1 MSNDVLTLA
10 LTVHE
15 RKKDVAVR
23 FNRVAHLSP
32 ELSWV
37 TLTIDGEKR
46 RLQLREDDEFAYV
59 KTFLKGEHTMTLD
72 FGGVWPAGL
81 VTLPEE
87 TTALTEILPVIADCA
102 TLEPLAAGSL
112 TTPETPLTNL
122 TSQAFLPG
130 PTPLRQS
137 PSHSFSRSFT
147 RKTSR
152 AFLRALASRKSPSSF
167 FTVTPG
173 QRTSPKAS
181 GGAENSQNSPDGF
194 FPPTPMHSFL
204 RGPLPKQDSR
214 NCLKT
219 SFRAQPKADGLPK
232 PLSTRP

>member
-102 TLEPLAAGSL
+102 TLEPLAA
-112 TTPETPLTNL
+112 
-122 TSQAFLPG
+122 
-130 PTPLRQS
+130 
-137 PSHSFSRSFT
+137 
-147 RKTSR
+147 
-152 AFLRALASRKSPSSF
+152 RKSHDAGDAAHKPHHNLRELF
-167 FTVTPG
+167 CP
-173 QRTSPKAS
+173 QRA
-181 GGAENSQNSPDGF
+181 A
-194 FPPTPMHSFL
+194 
-204 RGPLPKQDSR
+204 
-214 NCLKT
+214 
-219 SFRAQPKADGLPK
+219 
-232 PLSTRP
+232 

>member
-87 TTALTEILPVIADCA
+87 TTA
-102 TLEPLAAGSL
+102 
-112 TTPETPLTNL
+112 
-122 TSQAFLPG
+122 
-130 PTPLRQS
+130 
-137 PSHSFSRSFT
+137 
-147 RKTSR
+147 
-152 AFLRALASRKSPSSF
+152 RKSHDAGDAAHKPHHNLRELF
-167 FTVTPG
+167 CP
-173 QRTSPKAS
+173 QRA
-181 GGAENSQNSPDGF
+181 A
-194 FPPTPMHSFL
+194 
-204 RGPLPKQDSR
+204 
-214 NCLKT
+214 
-219 SFRAQPKADGLPK
+219 
-232 PLSTRP
+232 

>member
-122 TSQAFLPG
+122 TTIYASFFAHNAQLKDLTGFFAGTNSLTTVPESLFF
-130 PTPLRQS
+130 PLIYAEN
-137 PSHSFSRSFT
+137 FT
-147 RKTSR
+147 RVFAGAGLTEVPEQLFHGKPR
-152 AFLRALASRKSPSSF
+152 AEDL
-167 FTVTPG
+167 T
-173 QRTSPKAS
+173 
-181 GGAENSQNSPDGF
+181 E
-194 FPPTPMHSFL
+194 
-204 RGPLPKQDSR
+204 
-214 NCLKT
+214 
-219 SFRAQPKADGLPK
+219 SFRG
-232 PLSTRP
+232 

>member
-10 LTVHE
+10 FWTVHE

-59 KTFLKGEHTMTLD
+59 KTFLKGEHTMTLTS
-72 FGGVWPAGL
+72 GASGPQGL
-81 VTLPEE
+81 TFTPEE

-122 TSQAFLPG
+122 TTIYASFFAHNAQRKTSQAFCRDQLPYDSSRVTLFPAYLRGKLHARFCGRG
-130 PTPLRQS
+130 PHGS
-137 PSHSFSRSFT
+137 PRAAFSR
-147 RKTSR
+147 
-152 AFLRALASRKSPSSF
+152 
-167 FTVTPG
+167 
-173 QRTSPKAS
+173 
-181 GGAENSQNSPDGF
+181 
-194 FPPTPMHSFL
+194 
-204 RGPLPKQDSR
+204 
-214 NCLKT
+214 
-219 SFRAQPKADGLPK
+219 
-232 PLSTRP
+232 

>member
-59 KTFLKGEHTMTLD
+59 KIFLKGEHTMTLD

-122 TSQAFLPG
+122 TTIYASFFAHNAQLKDLTGFFAGTNSLTTVPESLFF
-130 PTPLRQS
+130 PLIYAEN
-137 PSHSFSRSFT
+137 FT
-147 RKTSR
+147 RVFAGAGLTEVPEQIGR
-152 AFLRALASRKSPSSF
+152 AH
-167 FTVTPG
+167 V
-173 QRTSPKAS
+173 
-181 GGAENSQNSPDGF
+181 
-194 FPPTPMHSFL
+194 
-204 RGPLPKQDSR
+204 
-214 NCLKT
+214 
-219 SFRAQPKADGLPK
+219 
-232 PLSTRP
+232 